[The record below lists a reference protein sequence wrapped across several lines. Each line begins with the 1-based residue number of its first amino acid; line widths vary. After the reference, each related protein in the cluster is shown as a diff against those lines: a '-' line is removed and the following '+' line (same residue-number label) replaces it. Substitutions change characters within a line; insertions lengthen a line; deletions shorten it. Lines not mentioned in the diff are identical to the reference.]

1 MFKCVLEFFNFW
13 LVRLVILLL
22 IRVIFELLIMFLS
35 LEWINSIFILFMRDY
50 IVVYI
55 VYRCVV
61 LWFKCYSYL
70 Y

>member
-61 LWFKCYSYL
+61 L
-70 Y
+70 